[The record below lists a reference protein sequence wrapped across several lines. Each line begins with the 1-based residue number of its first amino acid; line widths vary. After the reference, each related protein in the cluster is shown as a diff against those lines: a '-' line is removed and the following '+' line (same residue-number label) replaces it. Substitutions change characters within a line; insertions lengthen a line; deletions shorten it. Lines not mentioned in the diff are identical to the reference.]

1 MYFVLTHKTEY
12 VSIIIEIESRPNG
25 LPLVVLDHSVTC
37 SGQTEWFF
45 VYHKK
50 PFYLL
55 WNKAITITINW
66 HSAITHITISNI
78 IIWHPS
84 FSQEQ
89 NRPTAMCTTLAA
101 LRYIFYHILP
111 HPSIYFWKHYEYS
124 GNIPHYTILQKI
136 SLCKSAKAYWTV
148 LFDYS

>member
-1 MYFVLTHKTEY
+1 MFITKT
-12 VSIIIEIESRPNG
+12 
-25 LPLVVLDHSVTC
+25 
-37 SGQTEWFF
+37 
-45 VYHKK
+45 

-66 HSAITHITISNI
+66 HNAITHITISNI

-101 LRYIFYHILP
+101 LRYIFYHILLQ
-111 HPSIYFWKHYEYS
+111 SSTFFWKFYEHS
-124 GNIPHYTILQKI
+124 GNIPHYTTLQKT
-136 SLCKSAKAYWTV
+136 SLCKSAKAYFYTV
-148 LFDYS
+148 LLVILAVSYMVCFILRKRGPHHGKTKESTASF